1 MLIFGKIN
9 NKPIKKTKMEKTIK
23 LENYDYRSEE
33 WLMDD
38 IDLEITWVE
47 MNNVDYEI
55 LDINKTEENS
65 VVVKYK
71 IV

>member
-1 MLIFGKIN
+1 
-9 NKPIKKTKMEKTIK
+9 MEKTIK

-38 IDLEITWVE
+38 IDLEIIWVE
-47 MNNVDYEI
+47 MDNVNYEI
-55 LDINKTEENS
+55 LDINKTEDNS

-71 IV
+71 LV